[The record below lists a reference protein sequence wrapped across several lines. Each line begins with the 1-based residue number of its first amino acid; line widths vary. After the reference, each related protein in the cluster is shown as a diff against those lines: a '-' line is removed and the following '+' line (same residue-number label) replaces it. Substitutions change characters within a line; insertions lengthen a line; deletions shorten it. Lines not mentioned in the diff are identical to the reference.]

1 MINFKKNDAPLSGEI
16 IGLNLNQ
23 QISIEVIK
31 KIINFVDENLVVL
44 IREQYIDDKKL
55 KDFSKLFGDL
65 DTPAPN
71 PWGINFL
78 PEHPEINV
86 ISNVKDKKGVPIG
99 NLGNGEATWHA
110 DMTYLDKPPKYGILY
125 ALETPQ
131 NQGNTHF
138 ANMYKAYEKLP
149 AKLKIEIDDKIIIHD
164 CSHNSAGMLR
174 KGYEQVN
181 SPEQTPGAR
190 HPAVIINPKNNKN
203 LQKNTVFKK
212 KTDQC

>member
-149 AKLKIEIDDKIIIHD
+149 AK
-164 CSHNSAGMLR
+164 
-174 KGYEQVN
+174 
-181 SPEQTPGAR
+181 
-190 HPAVIINPKNNKN
+190 NNAEM
-203 LQKNTVFKK
+203 
-212 KTDQC
+212 